1 MIASLGT
8 NRKAILVHH
17 TATQYAAQ
25 RASKYGV
32 LKSA

>member
-1 MIASLGT
+1 MIAFMDT
-8 NRKAILVHH
+8 NRKAIQAHH

-25 RASKYGV
+25 HASKHAV